1 MVFLQ
6 DSTSTY
12 VKICGLMDEECLDVA
27 IGSGAD
33 AIGFVFVPNSPRQI
47 SRELAD
53 RLTTQLPQD
62 VLAVAVVQNH
72 DSLTEF
78 NNWNGWLQ
86 LCGDEDEQIIESSPC
101 PVIRAFKWSEQSIL
115 RWDAC
120 PHVQALLVDGS
131 SGGMGETFDISEL
144 TNLLPSITKPVIIAG
159 GLTPSNVSEVIE
171 TAKPAGVDVSSGV
184 ESERGVKDPS
194 KICDFINAVKDL
206 Q

>member
-1 MVFLQ
+1 MAFLQ
-6 DSTSTY
+6 DSTSTS
-12 VKICGLMDEECLDVA
+12 VKICGLMDEECIDVA

-53 RLTTQLPQD
+53 RLTTQLPQE

-72 DSLTEF
+72 GSLSDF
-78 NNWNGWLQ
+78 NDWNGWLQ
-86 LCGDEDEQIIESSPC
+86 LCGDEDERIVESSPC
-101 PVIRAFKWSEQSIL
+101 PVIRAFKWNQESLL

-131 SGGMGETFDISEL
+131 SGGMGKEFDIAEL
-144 TNLLPSITKPVIIAG
+144 TKLLPSLSTPVIIAG
-159 GLTPSNVSEVIE
+159 GLTPSNVSEIINA
-171 TAKPAGVDVSSGV
+171 AKPAGVDVSSGV

-194 KICDFINAVKDL
+194 KICAFLNAVKC
-206 Q
+206 QH

>member
-1 MVFLQ
+1 MAFLQ
-6 DSTSTY
+6 DSTSTS
-12 VKICGLMDEECLDVA
+12 VKICGLMDEECIDVA

-53 RLTTQLPQD
+53 RLTTQLPQE

-72 DSLTEF
+72 DSLSDF
-78 NNWNGWLQ
+78 NDWNGWLQ
-86 LCGDEDEQIIESSPC
+86 LCGDEDERIVESSPC
-101 PVIRAFKWSEQSIL
+101 PVIRAFKWNQESLL

-131 SGGMGETFDISEL
+131 SGGMGKEFDIAEL
-144 TNLLPSITKPVIIAG
+144 TKLLPSLSTPVIIAG
-159 GLTPSNVSEVIE
+159 GLTPSNVSEIINA
-171 TAKPAGVDVSSGV
+171 AKPAGVDVSSGV

-194 KICDFINAVKDL
+194 KICAFLNAVKC
-206 Q
+206 QH